1 MIKQFACVVFIAALL
16 PAQTIVAQRL
26 SGVVVDEQSSPLPNV
41 AVGIRVL
48 HKQTTTD
55 QQGRYGFKELPPGLY
70 AVEFSLIGFKS
81 EILPV
86 SMSTKDTSFNVVL
99 HASLFE
105 FRSVTV
111 TASPG
116 PVDILDS
123 PQPVSIL
130 EGREFEEKQGQ
141 SAMQSIEMMPG
152 VAMSSGGPLSMK
164 PVIRG
169 LGSQRVVVA
178 ENGLRHESQ
187 QWDDDQTPEIDAL
200 DVQRVEILRG
210 PNSVLF
216 GSDALGGVINI
227 IDGDIERFTDQKPIL
242 DGNLMLQ
249 GFSNSRQGA
258 GSLSLSGRND
268 ALCYKLQADVR
279 KASDIS
285 TPAGEL
291 QNTGEN
297 ELNGKVAMG
306 LVEES
311 GNISFDYSH
320 FGQKIEIPPDPEAIT
335 EVTPFQK
342 IAHDKLSVRYDHSFS
357 SFRLESNALWQRNEE
372 TEYSAA
378 DSAVPDVDLVL
389 NSLTLDIRAHHNP
402 VGQIFGTV
410 GASVEGQK
418 NETLGPQALIPSFNQ
433 LTAAGYL
440 HEELVLSRTNIS
452 AGFRYDVRRLDV
464 DENDQLNVDSQTRNY
479 HAFTGGLGAVW
490 HASDLLVFA
499 CNLGRGWRAP
509 LAEELFVNGVD
520 QGGMRYKTG
529 DPDLKTEASLNA
541 DVAIRYVSPRIKG
554 ELSIFRNRINDY
566 IYLKSTGEIDSTSGL
581 VKYVTGQANAT
592 LTGGEF
598 GLELAVNDNLILEG
612 GADIV
617 LGKNEETDTWLPLT
631 PAPRTTLGLRVT
643 QPSWKFLLNPYLSFD
658 AKVVL
663 DQNRVAELEAPT
675 GGYTL
680 FDIKA
685 GGELPVMSNLVR
697 VDCSVKNLLNRAYV
711 DHLSRYKAYALNPGR
726 DIALKLS
733 IPFDVVR

>member
-1 MIKQFACVVFIAALL
+1 MIKRFARVILIAALL
-16 PAQTIVAQRL
+16 PAQTIVAQHL
-26 SGVVVDEQSSPLPNV
+26 SGVVVDEQNNPLPAV
-41 AVGIRVL
+41 AVGIRAL

-55 QQGRYGFKELPPGLY
+55 QQGRYGFRDMPPGLY

-81 EILPV
+81 EIFSV
-86 SMSTKDTSFNVVL
+86 SMSTKDTSFSVVL

-130 EGREFEEKQGQ
+130 EGRELDEKMGQ
-141 SAMQSIEMMPG
+141 SAMQSVDMMPG
-152 VAMSSGGPLSMK
+152 VSMYSGSPLSMK

-187 QWDDDQTPEIDAL
+187 QWDDDQSPEIDAL
-200 DVQRVEILRG
+200 DVQRIEILRG

-227 IDGDIERFTDQKPIL
+227 IDNDPGKFADQKPGL
-242 DGNLMLQ
+242 DGKLSLQ

-268 ALCYKLQADVR
+268 AFCYRVQADAR
-279 KASDIS
+279 QASDMS
-285 TPAGEL
+285 TPAGDL
-291 QNTGEN
+291 QNTGEH
-297 ELNGKVAMG
+297 EVNGKVTAG
-306 LVEES
+306 LVGES
-311 GNISFDYSH
+311 GSMFFDYSH
-320 FGQKIEIPPDPEAIT
+320 FGQKTEIPPDPQAISD
-335 EVTPFQK
+335 VTPFQK
-342 IAHDKLSVRYDHSFS
+342 IDHDKVSVRYDHSFS
-357 SFRLESNALWQRNEE
+357 SFRIESDALWQRNEE
-372 TEYSAA
+372 SEYSAA
-378 DSAVPDVDLVL
+378 ASAAPDVDLVL

-402 VGQIFGTV
+402 VGQMFGTAGV
-410 GASVEGQK
+410 SVEDQK
-418 NETLGPQALIPSFNQ
+418 NETLGAEALIPSFSQ
-433 LTAAGYL
+433 VTAAGYL
-440 HEELVLSRTNIS
+440 HEELLLPQTNIS

-464 DENDQLNVDSQTRNY
+464 DENGELNAGAQTRNY

-529 DPDLKTEASLNA
+529 DPDLKTEASLNG
-541 DVAIRYVSPRIKG
+541 DVAIRYVSPRLKG
-554 ELSIFRNRINDY
+554 ELSVFRNRINDY
-566 IYLKSTGEIDSTSGL
+566 IYLKSTGERDSASGL
-581 VKYVTGQANAT
+581 VKYVTRQANAT

-598 GLELAVNDNLILEG
+598 SLELAVGDHLILRSG
-612 GADIV
+612 FDIV
-617 LGKNEETDTWLPLT
+617 LGKNEETGTWLPLT
-631 PAPRTTLGLRVT
+631 PPPRSSLGLRWI
-643 QPSWKFLLNPYLSFD
+643 QPSWEFLLNPYVSFETRI
-658 AKVVL
+658 VL
-663 DQNRVAELEAPT
+663 DQNRVAELETPT

-680 FDIKA
+680 VDIRV
-685 GGELPVMSNLVR
+685 GGELTVMSTQVR
-697 VDCSVKNLLNRAYV
+697 VGCSVENLFSRAYA
-711 DHLSRYKAYALNPGR
+711 DHLNRYKAYALNPGR
-726 DIALKLS
+726 DIALKLL
-733 IPFDVVR
+733 IPFNFVH

>member
-1 MIKQFACVVFIAALL
+1 MIRRFACVLLIATLL
-16 PAQTIVAQRL
+16 SAPPIVAQHL
-26 SGVVVDEQSSPLPNV
+26 SGVVVDEQNSPLPNV
-41 AVGIRVL
+41 AVGIRAL

-55 QQGRYGFKELPPGLY
+55 QQGRYVFKDLTPGLY
-70 AVEFSLIGFKS
+70 SVEFSRIGFKS
-81 EILPV
+81 EIFPV
-86 SMSTKDTSFNVVL
+86 SISTKDISFNVML

-116 PVDILDS
+116 PIDILDS

-130 EGREFEEKQGQ
+130 EGREFEQKLGQ
-141 SAMQSIEMMPG
+141 STMQSVEMMPG
-152 VAMSSGGPLSMK
+152 VAMYSGGPLSMK

-187 QWDDDQTPEIDAL
+187 QWDDDQSPEIDAL
-200 DVQRVEILRG
+200 DVQRIEVLRG

-227 IDGDIERFTDQKPIL
+227 IDNDIGRFTDQKPRL
-242 DGNLMLQ
+242 DGNLILQ
-249 GFSNSRQGA
+249 GFSDSRQGA

-268 ALCYKLQADVR
+268 ALCYKVQADLR
-279 KASDIS
+279 RASDIS

-291 QNTGEN
+291 QNTGES
-297 ELNGKVAMG
+297 ELNGKVAAG

-311 GNISFDYSH
+311 GNIFFDYSH
-320 FGQKIEIPPDPEAIT
+320 FGQRIEIPPDPQALS

-342 IAHDKLSVRYDHSFS
+342 IAHDKVSVRYDHSFS
-357 SFRLESNALWQRNEE
+357 SFRVESDALWQRNEE

-378 DSAVPDVDLVL
+378 ESTVPDVDLVL
-389 NSLTLDIRAHHNP
+389 NSLALDIRAHHNP
-402 VGQIFGTV
+402 VGEMFGTFGV
-410 GASVEGQK
+410 SVEGQK
-418 NETLGPQALIPSFNQ
+418 NETLGADALIPAFNQ

-440 HEELVLSRTNIS
+440 HEELVLSRTIIS

-464 DENDQLNVDSQTRNY
+464 DENDELNVGSQTRNY
-479 HAFTGGLGAVW
+479 HALTGGLGAVW
-490 HASDLLVFA
+490 HASDLLVLA

-529 DPDLKTEASLNA
+529 DPDLKTEASLDA
-541 DVAIRYVSPRIKG
+541 DFSIRYVSPRIKG
-554 ELSIFRNRINDY
+554 ELSVFRNRINDY
-566 IYLKSTGEIDSTSGL
+566 IYLKSTGVRDSASGL
-581 VKYVTGQANAT
+581 IKYVTRQANAT

-598 GLELAVNDNLILEG
+598 SLELAVSENLILEG
-612 GADIV
+612 AADIV
-617 LGKNEETDTWLPLT
+617 LGKNEETETWLPLT
-631 PAPRTTLGLRVT
+631 PAPRTTLGLRLT

-663 DQNRVAELEAPT
+663 DQNRVAELETST

-680 FDIKA
+680 FDIRA
-685 GGELPVMSNLVR
+685 GGELPVMSNNVK
-697 VDCSVKNLLNRAYV
+697 VNCSVENLLNRAYV
-711 DHLSRYKAYALNPGR
+711 DHLSRYKGYALNPGR
-726 DIALKLS
+726 NITLKLS

>member
-1 MIKQFACVVFIAALL
+1 MIRQFACILLIATLL
-16 PAQTIVAQRL
+16 SAPTSVAQHL
-26 SGVVVDEQSSPLPNV
+26 SGVLVDEQNSPLSNV
-41 AVGIRVL
+41 AVGIRAL

-55 QQGRYGFKELPPGLY
+55 QQGRYAFKDLPAGLY

-81 EILPV
+81 EIFPV
-86 SMSTKDTSFNVVL
+86 SISTKDTSINVML

-130 EGREFEEKQGQ
+130 EGREFEQKLGQ
-141 SAMQSIEMMPG
+141 STMQSVEMMPG
-152 VAMSSGGPLSMK
+152 VAMYSGGPLSMK

-187 QWDDDQTPEIDAL
+187 QWDDDQSPGIDAL

-227 IDGDIERFTDQKPIL
+227 IDDDIGRFTDQKPRL
-242 DGNLMLQ
+242 EGNLMLQ

-268 ALCYKLQADVR
+268 ALCYKVQADVR
-279 KASDIS
+279 QASDIS

-291 QNTGEN
+291 QNTGEI
-297 ELNGKVAMG
+297 ELNGKVAAG

-311 GNISFDYSH
+311 GNILFDYSH
-320 FGQKIEIPPDPEAIT
+320 FGQKIEIPPDPRAHL

-342 IAHDKLSVRYDHSFS
+342 IAHDKFSVRYDHSFS
-357 SFRLESNALWQRNEE
+357 SFRIESHALWQRNEE
-372 TEYSAA
+372 TEYSAS
-378 DSAVPDVDLVL
+378 DSTMPDVDLVL
-389 NSLTLDIRAHHNP
+389 NSLALDIRAHHNP
-402 VGQIFGTV
+402 VGQLFGTLGV
-410 GASVEGQK
+410 SVEGQK
-418 NETLGPQALIPSFNQ
+418 NETLGLEALIPSFNQ

-440 HEELVLSRTNIS
+440 HEELLLSQTNIS

-464 DENDQLNVDSQTRNY
+464 NENDELNVSGQTRNY

-499 CNLGRGWRAP
+499 FNLGRGWRAP

-529 DPDLKTEASLNA
+529 EPDLKTEASLNV
-541 DVAIRYVSPRIKG
+541 DGAIRYVSPRIKG
-554 ELSIFRNRINDY
+554 ELSVFRNRINDY
-566 IYLKSTGEIDSTSGL
+566 IYLKSTGEIDPASGL
-581 VKYVTGQANAT
+581 IKYVTRQANAT

-598 GLELAVNDNLILEG
+598 GLKLAVSDNLILES

-617 LGKNEETDTWLPLT
+617 LGKNEETESWLPLT
-631 PAPRTTLGLRVT
+631 PAPRTTLGLRLT
-643 QPSWKFLLNPYLSFD
+643 QPSWKILLNPYLSFD

-663 DQNRVAELEAPT
+663 DQNRVAELETST

-680 FDIKA
+680 FGIRA
-685 GGELPVMSNLVR
+685 GGELPVMSEMVK
-697 VDCSVKNLLNRAYV
+697 VDCSVENLLNRAYA
-711 DHLSRYKAYALNPGR
+711 DHLSRYKAYAFNPGR
-726 DIALKLS
+726 DITLKLS
-733 IPFDVVR
+733 VPFDVVR